1 MVKFIS
7 KRKEQLYKL
16 FLAQSFRQQG
26 SSVVTFLLVL
36 PLLCGLICAIID
48 FGRFAYLQLELN
60 SATQAACSNA
70 CNNSLNGVSGTA
82 MKNKLASSIQN
93 DPEFSR
99 SGFNCKVDVQLKNKS
114 NTKFDSFSY
123 TGSQSYSASSSGSFT
138 SREVSLKSYEVIVNS
153 TLSCA
158 YLTPIGAALSSAA
171 GSGNIE
177 LNAHAQGVYWVGG
190 S

>member
-1 MVKFIS
+1 MVKLLS

-70 CNNSLNGVSGTA
+70 CNSSLNGVSGTA

-114 NTKFDSFSY
+114 NTKFDSFAY
-123 TGSQSYSASSSGSFT
+123 TGSQSYSASSSDSFT

-171 GSGNIE
+171 KMGSGNIE
-177 LNAHAQGVYWVGG
+177 LNAHAQGIYWVG
-190 S
+190 